1 MSQADLGLS
10 SWHRMGVS
18 SWGCLP
24 KGQGSS
30 WPFWIRCCIRLGAPG
45 PRHLGKKRSPGRDL
59 GWLRISRKELGLAA
73 GKGSK
78 VEVGSER

>member
-45 PRHLGKKRSPGRDL
+45 PRQASWSCG
-59 GWLRISRKELGLAA
+59 
-73 GKGSK
+73 
-78 VEVGSER
+78 